1 MKKHNVDILAYD
13 SNTAERSQSAQH
25 LVESISLTGNITPYR
40 NTKLYSVMGHQHVE
54 EFLTKNAQNLHL
66 PDVSQILHTIY
77 NKMYIEP
84 EGDIMVLHD
93 IYSDLQQEGYEQPY
107 NNFISSLKNLLLS
120 LGGQVLTNAQA
131 TEIGEGSNSYD
142 IEFIR
147 AILGAVEAEENNG

>member
-54 EFLTKNAQNLHL
+54 EFLTENAQNLHL
-66 PDVSQILHTIY
+66 PDVSQVLYTIY

-93 IYSDLQQEGYEQPY
+93 IYADLQQKEDYQGSYDD
-107 NNFISSLKNLLLS
+107 FIKSLKNLLTKLAFTDTKVTTAES
-120 LGGQVLTNAQA
+120 GHTD
-131 TEIGEGSNSYD
+131 SYD
-142 IEFIR
+142 VEFIKTL
-147 AILGAVEAEENNG
+147 ISAVEAEENNG

>member
-13 SNTAERSQSAQH
+13 SNTAEREQTAQNT
-25 LVESISLTGNITPYR
+25 VESISLTGNITPYR
-40 NTKLYSVMGHQHVE
+40 NTELYSVMGHQHVE

-93 IYSDLQQEGYEQPY
+93 IYADLQQKGYEQSY
-107 NNFISSLKNLLLS
+107 DKFITSLKNMLLKLAF
-120 LGGQVLTNAQA
+120 TDTKM
-131 TEIGEGSNSYD
+131 TEGEHENSYD
-142 IEFIR
+142 IEFVKTLIS
-147 AILGAVEAEENNG
+147 AIETEENNG